1 MGFLYFIV
9 IFLKR
14 YFFRKHKNFSTSKKM
29 SRTKTTTAA
38 KTQKKSGQAKAK
50 AAKAPGAKKF
60 RWRPGT
66 VALRQIK
73 KYQKT
78 TDLLMRKAPFQRLV
92 RELAT
97 GHKDGL
103 RWQASAVAA
112 LQEATE
118 AYVTGLLGDA
128 NLCALHAKRVTLMA
142 RDLQLA
148 RRLRGE
154 RA

>member
-1 MGFLYFIV
+1 MA
-9 IFLKR
+9 
-14 YFFRKHKNFSTSKKM
+14 
-29 SRTKTTTAA
+29 RTKVTAR
-38 KTQKKSGQAKAK
+38 KSS
-50 AAKAPGAKKF
+50 GAKKF

-73 KYQKT
+73 KYQKST
-78 TDLLMRKAPFQRLV
+78 NLLMRKAPFQRLV
-92 RELAT
+92 RELAS
-97 GHKDGL
+97 GHKEGL

-118 AYVTGLLGDA
+118 AYVTGLLSDS
-128 NLCALHAKRVTLMA
+128 NLCALHAKRVTLMS
-142 RDLQLA
+142 RDVQLA

>member
-1 MGFLYFIV
+1 
-9 IFLKR
+9 
-14 YFFRKHKNFSTSKKM
+14 M
-29 SRTKTTTAA
+29 SRTKTTAVSKSVKSTEKVA
-38 KTQKKSGQAKAK
+38 KSEKKSS
-50 AAKAPGAKKF
+50 AKKSF

-73 KYQKT
+73 RYQKST
-78 TDLLMRKAPFQRLV
+78 ETLMRKAPFQRLV

-103 RWQASAVAA
+103 KWAASAVAA

-118 AYVTGLLGDA
+118 AYVTGLLSDS
-128 NLCALHAKRVTLMA
+128 NLCALHAKRVTLMT

>member
-1 MGFLYFIV
+1 
-9 IFLKR
+9 
-14 YFFRKHKNFSTSKKM
+14 M
-29 SRTKTTTAA
+29 SRTKTTAVAKSVKTAS
-38 KTQKKSGQAKAK
+38 KKSKT
-50 AAKAPGAKKF
+50 AKAPGAKTY

-73 KYQKT
+73 RYQKST
-78 TDLLMRKAPFQRLV
+78 ELLLRKAPFQRLV

-97 GHKDGL
+97 GQKEGL
-103 RWQASAVAA
+103 RWAASAVAA

-118 AYVTGLLGDA
+118 AYVTGLLSDS

>member
-1 MGFLYFIV
+1 VCPPVSSLAQ
-9 IFLKR
+9 IFSPEKPITNETT
-14 YFFRKHKNFSTSKKM
+14 HPAEM
-29 SRTKTTTAA
+29 SRTKTTAVA
-38 KTQKKSGQAKAK
+38 KSSKKASK
-50 AAKAPGAKKF
+50 AAAGPKKAGAKKF

-73 KYQKT
+73 KFQKS
-78 TDLLMRKAPFQRLV
+78 TDLLLRKAPFQRLV

-97 GHKDGL
+97 GHKEGL

-118 AYVTGLLGDA
+118 SYVTGLLSDS

>member
-1 MGFLYFIV
+1 
-9 IFLKR
+9 
-14 YFFRKHKNFSTSKKM
+14 M
-29 SRTKTTTAA
+29 SRTKTTAVK
-38 KTQKKSGQAKAK
+38 KTSKKSEGKRARDPAQ
-50 AAKAPGAKKF
+50 GKKF

-73 KYQKT
+73 QYQKT

-97 GHKDGL
+97 GHKEGL

-118 AYVTGLLGDA
+118 AYITGLLADG

>member
-1 MGFLYFIV
+1 
-9 IFLKR
+9 
-14 YFFRKHKNFSTSKKM
+14 M
-29 SRTKTTTAA
+29 SRTKTTAVK
-38 KTQKKSGQAKAK
+38 KTSKKSEGKKAK
-50 AAKAPGAKKF
+50 SGAARKF

-73 KYQKT
+73 KFQKT

-97 GHKDGL
+97 GHKEGL

-118 AYVTGLLGDA
+118 AYVTGLLSDS

>member
-1 MGFLYFIV
+1 
-9 IFLKR
+9 
-14 YFFRKHKNFSTSKKM
+14 M
-29 SRTKTTTAA
+29 SRTKTTAVAKSEKAA
-38 KTQKKSGQAKAK
+38 APAKS
-50 AAKAPGAKKF
+50 AKAPGARKF

-66 VALRQIK
+66 VALRQIR
-73 KYQKT
+73 KYQT
-78 TDLLMRKAPFQRLV
+78 STNLLMRKAPFQRLV

-97 GHKDGL
+97 QQKQGL
-103 RWQASAVAA
+103 KWSANAIAA
-112 LQEATE
+112 LQESTE
-118 AYVTGLLGDA
+118 SYVTGLLSDS

>member
-1 MGFLYFIV
+1 
-9 IFLKR
+9 
-14 YFFRKHKNFSTSKKM
+14 M
-29 SRTKTTTAA
+29 SRTKTTAVA
-38 KTQKKSGQAKAK
+38 KSSKK
-50 AAKAPGAKKF
+50 AAKKASTTGKAGAKKF

-73 KYQKT
+73 KFQAST
-78 TDLLMRKAPFQRLV
+78 STLMRKAPFQRLV

-103 RWQASAVAA
+103 RWAASAVAA

-118 AYVTGLLGDA
+118 SYTTGLLSDA
-128 NLCALHAKRVTLMA
+128 NLCALHAKRVTLMS
-142 RDLQLA
+142 RDVSLA

>member
-1 MGFLYFIV
+1 
-9 IFLKR
+9 
-14 YFFRKHKNFSTSKKM
+14 M
-29 SRTKTTTAA
+29 SRTKTTAVSKTA
-38 KTQKKSGQAKAK
+38 KKSGAK
-50 AAKAPGAKKF
+50 AAKKTKAPGAKKF

-73 KYQKT
+73 KFQKST
-78 TDLLMRKAPFQRLV
+78 NLLMRKAPFQRLV
-92 RELAT
+92 RELAS
-97 GHKDGL
+97 GHKEGL

-118 AYVTGLLGDA
+118 AYVTGLLSDS
-128 NLCALHAKRVTLMA
+128 NLCALHAKRVTLMS
-142 RDLQLA
+142 RDVQLA

>member
-1 MGFLYFIV
+1 
-9 IFLKR
+9 
-14 YFFRKHKNFSTSKKM
+14 M
-29 SRTKTTTAA
+29 SRTKTTAVA
-38 KTQKKSGQAKAK
+38 KSSKKSGVKSAKSVRAV
-50 AAKAPGAKKF
+50 GAKKF

-73 KYQKT
+73 KFQKST
-78 TDLLMRKAPFQRLV
+78 ETLMRKAPFQRLV

-97 GHKDGL
+97 GHKEGL

-118 AYVTGLLGDA
+118 AYVTGLLSDS

-142 RDLQLA
+142 RDVALA

>member
-1 MGFLYFIV
+1 MQRV
-9 IFLKR
+9 
-14 YFFRKHKNFSTSKKM
+14 SKAKTQNTHLSDIM
-29 SRTKTTTAA
+29 SRTKTTAVA
-38 KTQKKSGQAKAK
+38 KSSKKAAK
-50 AAKAPGAKKF
+50 AAKSGKSGKKF
-60 RWRPGT
+60 RWHAGT

-73 KYQKT
+73 KFQKS

-97 GHKDGL
+97 GHKEGL
-103 RWQASAVAA
+103 RWAGAAVAA

-118 AYVTGLLGDA
+118 SYVTGLLSDS
-128 NLCALHAKRVTLMA
+128 NLCALHARRVTLMS
-142 RDLQLA
+142 RDVALA

>member
-1 MGFLYFIV
+1 MIISTIGKITTLSTTTQKK
-9 IFLKR
+9 LKR
-14 YFFRKHKNFSTSKKM
+14 QM
-29 SRTKTTTAA
+29 SRTKTT
-38 KTQKKSGQAKAK
+38 SVSK
-50 AAKAPGAKKF
+50 AAKKSAKKPKAARAPGAKKF
-60 RWRPGT
+60 RWHAGT

-73 KYQKT
+73 KFQKS

-118 AYVTGLLGDA
+118 SYVTGLLSDS
-128 NLCALHAKRVTLMA
+128 NLCALHAKRLTLMS
-142 RDLQLA
+142 RDLSLA

>member
-1 MGFLYFIV
+1 
-9 IFLKR
+9 
-14 YFFRKHKNFSTSKKM
+14 M
-29 SRTKTTTAA
+29 SRTKTTAVSKTA
-38 KTQKKSGQAKAK
+38 KKSGAK
-50 AAKAPGAKKF
+50 AAKKTKAPGAKKF

-73 KYQKT
+73 KFQKST
-78 TDLLMRKAPFQRLV
+78 NLLMRKAPFQRLV
-92 RELAT
+92 RELAS
-97 GHKDGL
+97 GHKEGL

-118 AYVTGLLGDA
+118 AYVTGLLSDS